1 MLGYPTADHHS
12 SLFFVQV
19 HTEYPFLRR
28 FDRDLKPFGT
38 YMYVTGGKQNYEVL
52 QANLINSMPS
62 PSLIIKH
69 ISKVRDPIEEGVL
82 RFDELQEYL
91 DQNNLPTVVF
101 ISEDGTR
108 IISRV
113 VYDSKTNRIVGLVGE
128 LDRNGLP
135 DTSPFMALNEETVK
149 NMFAKYPQA
158 KIAYVIMAQ
167 PLRDGASAFCLG
179 LFGTDNKFDSSA
191 VLRRWNYIEAGL
203 ERAGIIVLGFSSDGG
218 KYLTKQ

>member
-1 MLGYPTADHHS
+1 MKL
-12 SLFFVQV
+12 
-19 HTEYPFLRR
+19 
-28 FDRDLKPFGT
+28 FGT